1 VRIRITKPMSGV
13 LDGFSLTRFTPG
25 LTYDVADAFG
35 HQLIALHD
43 AKEDTSNSPAIVIR
57 YFDEPGTR

>member
-1 VRIRITKPMSGV
+1 MSGV